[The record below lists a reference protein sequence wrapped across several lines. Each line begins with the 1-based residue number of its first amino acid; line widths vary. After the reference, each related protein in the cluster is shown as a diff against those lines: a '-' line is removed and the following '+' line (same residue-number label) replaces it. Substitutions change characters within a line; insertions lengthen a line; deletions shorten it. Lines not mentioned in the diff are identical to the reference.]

1 MLAIEQPAFDD
12 LAESRDADLQFL
24 HGFAKL
30 TAAGGGKQ
38 DNLLSGKIMAF
49 QEGIDDRGCY
59 IPYADKRIMPTY
71 TVFIWV
77 CNILTKKYRHYILPL
92 SFLSTVPL
100 LAHIDNLTN
109 LNEDSYPAAVEQ
121 NHSSAVFI
129 YFGYDGK
136 VSQKNYCIFVVHIL

>member
-12 LAESRDADLQFL
+12 LAGSRDADLQFL

-59 IPYADKRIMPTY
+59 IPYADKIIMPTLA
-71 TVFIWV
+71 
-77 CNILTKKYRHYILPL
+77 ILFRLAICLPRKCRH
-92 SFLSTVPL
+92 FL
-100 LAHIDNLTN
+100 
-109 LNEDSYPAAVEQ
+109 
-121 NHSSAVFI
+121 F
-129 YFGYDGK
+129 
-136 VSQKNYCIFVVHIL
+136 

>member
-1 MLAIEQPAFDD
+1 MICIFA
-12 LAESRDADLQFL
+12 
-24 HGFAKL
+24 FAK
-30 TAAGGGKQ
+30 
-38 DNLLSGKIMAF
+38 IMESLRRAVASNS
-49 QEGIDDRGCY
+49 
-59 IPYADKRIMPTY
+59 PYADKRIMPTY